1 MIFLQ
6 MCPTELRDNVS
17 QCPLNPWDN
26 DMLDGI
32 NSSVGGFD
40 NLSSIFYCKIELFFK
55 VYLIQ
60 SDEGCLQR
68 CQFDQQVDSLLI
80 VSLQSL
86 QLLTSLGEARKL
98 VGISAILRNENC
110 NRFIDGQCINLVGL
124 KDRQVHPSN
133 IVILRLDFNLRLV
146 DIL

>member
-40 NLSSIFYCKIELFFK
+40 NLSGIFYSSIERA
-55 VYLIQ
+55 
-60 SDEGCLQR
+60 S
-68 CQFDQQVDSLLI
+68 
-80 VSLQSL
+80 
-86 QLLTSLGEARKL
+86 
-98 VGISAILRNENC
+98 
-110 NRFIDGQCINLVGL
+110 
-124 KDRQVHPSN
+124 
-133 IVILRLDFNLRLV
+133 LRLPHPE
-146 DIL
+146 